1 MDGPDFTQYI
11 LIIIFEN
18 NTYMNLKIKLMVCSS
33 CIELVSFEIFLKVT
47 FHIES
52 TLTIMETLTFTT
64 KLYAFMQCHVI
75 YIYQWV

>member
-1 MDGPDFTQYI
+1 MDGPDLTQYI
-11 LIIIFEN
+11 LIIICEN

-52 TLTIMETLTFTT
+52 TLTIMETLTCTT
-64 KLYAFMQCHVI
+64 KLLLLSFILSCNVI
-75 YIYQWV
+75 